1 MAVLV
6 TWRNGPAHNSQ
17 RPARQR
23 AFRALLPYW
32 RAAAMEGDPPPV
44 EERRRLREEL
54 SEFVESCWRTLEEV
68 TTSLGWTLDRLVPGE
83 EEAAAEVRRGV
94 LSGALRRAEGSR
106 LPGCGGL
113 GTGRQ
118 RRRTPRPRDVRTLFP
133 GRRAPAEP
141 RPREAEKSLW
151 VRSGWWGRS
160 GVGKQGGGYGGGP
173 LCRLSQASQLHQM
186 GCRESLR
193 VQFPLLCRTMVHV

>member
-1 MAVLV
+1 M
-6 TWRNGPAHNSQ
+6 
-17 RPARQR
+17 
-23 AFRALLPYW
+23 
-32 RAAAMEGDPPPV
+32 

-54 SEFVESCWRTLEEV
+54 SEFVESCWRRLEEV

-94 LSGALRRAEGSR
+94 LSGALGGRRARVFLAAEASGPVGSAGD
-106 LPGCGGL
+106 P
-113 GTGRQ
+113 
-118 RRRTPRPRDVRTLFP
+118 PRPRDVRTPFP

-160 GVGKQGGGYGGGP
+160 GVRKQGGGCGGGL